1 MIGIK
6 RKHAGVET
14 VFLLTRDAMKRFGFG
29 VKVNFGFVLQ
39 IILLLILT
47 SVVLRI
53 LHYIK
58 EETTSLVDSNGYYRV
73 LSQTEIDLYK
83 RMFLIENTL

>member
-1 MIGIK
+1 
-6 RKHAGVET
+6 
-14 VFLLTRDAMKRFGFG
+14 MKRFGFG
-29 VKVNFGFVLQ
+29 VKVNFGFILQ

-58 EETTSLVDSNGYYRV
+58 EETTSLVDSNGYNRV
-73 LSQTEIDLYK
+73 LSQTEIDLY
-83 RMFLIENTL
+83 RAHVSH